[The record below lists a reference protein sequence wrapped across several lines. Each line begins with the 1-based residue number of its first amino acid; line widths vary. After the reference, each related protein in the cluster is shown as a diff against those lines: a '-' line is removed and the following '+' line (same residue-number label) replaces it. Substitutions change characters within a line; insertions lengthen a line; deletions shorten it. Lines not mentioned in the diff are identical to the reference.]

1 MKKIIAVALLVVIA
15 MVCVACSQNTAAKE
29 PQTKVFSYSII
40 NETGKEISNI
50 YLADDNSANKAE
62 AKYDGKGLENG
73 GKVGISVSAVPDK
86 DGNPSLTASYT
97 MDDTEY
103 LVKVTSAAAE
113 IKFTAESQES
123 GAFEVT
129 QK

>member
-1 MKKIIAVALLVVIA
+1 MKKIIAV
-15 MVCVACSQNTAAKE
+15 VCVACSQNTAAKE
-29 PQTKVFSYSII
+29 PQTKVFNYTII

-62 AKYDGKGLENG
+62 AIYDGKGLENG

-86 DGNPSLTASYT
+86 DGNPSLTTSYT

-103 LVKVTSAAAE
+103 LVKRLRCRL
-113 IKFTAESQES
+113 IKLKPH
-123 GAFEVT
+123 GGRVGHVV
-129 QK
+129 

>member
-29 PQTKVFSYSII
+29 PQTKVFNYTII

-62 AKYDGKGLENG
+62 AIYDGKGLENG

-113 IKFTAESQES
+113 IKLTAESQES